1 VSVSPPSMISDIIRD
16 RGRARSNKY
25 KNLRVLPVP
34 WHDVLL
40 PLGPS
45 LRPRIQRSDTRKSGA
60 DSQGIQTSPP
70 PIALTPDTDCV
81 NTKCGMEDEEDKG
94 ADGDD
99 RHVALELQVE
109 LSPALVLSQGKSIP
123 WQARCLWSS
132 TSPRAP
138 GGHNRL
144 SSKENESFT
153 DF

>member
-1 VSVSPPSMISDIIRD
+1 
-16 RGRARSNKY
+16 
-25 KNLRVLPVP
+25 
-34 WHDVLL
+34 
-40 PLGPS
+40 

-60 DSQGIQTSPP
+60 DSQGIQKSPP

-99 RHVALELQVE
+99 VALELQVE